1 MEVSSMRRW
10 SVPLALSL
18 VAAFIL
24 VGCGGSS
31 SATDTPNPAATAA
44 ATSAPT
50 SAASSA
56 AATRPASSAVTGTTA
71 AGTTTTSTTA
81 AATTAPSG
89 TTAATSG
96 GTIKLGMI
104 TSLTGPYNPLGSF
117 NKQAADLLVKQIND
131 AGGVNGQ
138 KIEMQIEDDQTN
150 PTQAVAA
157 EKKLIASKVVGIIG
171 PVYSSSCVAIL
182 DDIEAAK
189 IPMIT
194 QCAADS
200 VVTPIRPNVFLGPQS
215 TRFAADQL
223 LGYLKS
229 EGKTKIAVLHD
240 ATEYG
245 SLGWNIIKA
254 DASKYGIT
262 GVDEQ
267 PYDLT
272 ASTFVPQ
279 LTKIKS
285 SDDQAIISWGSGA
298 PAVTITKE
306 YRQLGITIPLTF
318 SGAQA
323 SPLYLKP
330 AGDGANGIVM
340 QCQTAPLG
348 KYLPDT
354 NPSKALITKFDA
366 DFMAAYN
373 TPPAQFAYNTY
384 DAIQLFVNAIKK
396 AGTDPAKIRDAIEQ
410 TQGFVTVDG
419 TYNYSPT
426 DHTGLSID
434 AMWIAQVQ
442 NGALAPTKYGNG
454 K

>member
-1 MEVSSMRRW
+1 MRRW
-10 SVPLALSL
+10 FLPLTL
-18 VAAFIL
+18 VVLCGFIL
-24 VGCGGSS
+24 AGCGGS
-31 SATDTPNPAATAA
+31 AATATTAKPTTA
-44 ATSAPT
+44 ATTSP
-50 SAASSA
+50 SAASPAAATTAPTTA
-56 AATRPASSAVTGTTA
+56 AATRPAASSAVG
-71 AGTTTTSTTA
+71 
-81 AATTAPSG
+81 TAPLSG
-89 TTAATSG
+89 TTAPVATAASGSATASG

-131 AGGVNGQ
+131 GGGINGA
-138 KIEMQIEDDQTN
+138 KIDLEIEDDQSN
-150 PTQAVAA
+150 PSNGPTIVKKFVAN
-157 EKKLIASKVVGIIG
+157 KVVGIIG
-171 PVYSSSCVAIL
+171 PVFSSTCAAIL
-182 DDIEAAK
+182 DDVEAAK

-229 EGKTKIAVLHD
+229 QGKTKIAVMHD

-245 SLGWNIIKA
+245 SLGWNVIKA
-254 DASKYGIT
+254 DAAKYGIT

-267 PYDLT
+267 LYDLT
-272 ASTFVPQ
+272 ATTFIPQ
-279 LTKIKS
+279 LTKIKN
-285 SDDQAIISWGSGA
+285 SDAQAIISWGSGA

-306 YRQLGITIPLTF
+306 YRQLGLTQPLNF

-323 SPLYLKP
+323 SPLYIKP
-330 AGDGANGIVM
+330 AGDAANGIVM
-340 QCQTAPLG
+340 QCQMAPLG
-348 KYLPDT
+348 KYLPDS

-373 TPPAQFAYNTY
+373 TPPAQFAYNTD
-384 DAIQLFVNAIKK
+384 DAISLFVNAIKK
-396 AGTDPAKIRDAIEQ
+396 AGPDPAKIRDAIEQ

-419 TYNYSPT
+419 VYNYSPT
-426 DHTGLSID
+426 DHTGLSQD
-434 AMWIAQVQ
+434 SLWIAQVKD
-442 NGALAPTKYGNG
+442 GGLVPTTYGNG